1 MALLKI
7 AISIFTVLTLSGCHA
22 GYLIK
27 SAWSQADLLL
37 SREPI
42 EKILNSPEKDRSL
55 SPDDLKKLKL
65 ALEAKSF
72 GERVLGLKKNGNY
85 ASYVQLDRPYV
96 SYIVSAA
103 ARDRLEPHLWSFPI
117 VGAVPYKGYFNL
129 DDAKEE
135 ANNLKA
141 KGLDTYVRGATA
153 YSTLGWFDD
162 PVLSSMLRYSDY
174 DLVNLIVHE
183 SVHATLYIKS
193 QADFNERLATFIGDL
208 GAELYFKEKEGTQSS
223 TLIAAAAEREDD
235 KAFSVFI
242 SKEIDRLKDW
252 YPLQNAAAP
261 EFEEIKRKR
270 LGEILEAFDKDLAP
284 KLTNEKY
291 RERLRRDLD
300 PSRLNNASLLAWKT
314 YVYDLADFQ
323 SAFEKMNRDPV
334 KFLEFAKSLEKSKDP
349 EADLKAYGRKPSVSN
364 DQMKAKN
371 AVNTNVTAK

>member
-1 MALLKI
+1 MALLNLRTPRVI
-7 AISIFTVLTLSGCHA
+7 AALISLAATFTLTGCHA

-37 SREPI
+37 SRDSI
-42 EKILNSPEKDRSL
+42 EEILNSPEKDRAL
-55 SPDDLKKLKL
+55 NPEDLKKLRL

-72 GERVLGLKKNGNY
+72 GESTLGLKKNGNY

-103 ARDRLEPHLWSFPI
+103 AKDRLEPHLWTFPI
-117 VGAVPYKGYFNL
+117 VGAVPYKGYFNP

-135 ANNLKA
+135 AKNLSE

-174 DLVNLIVHE
+174 DLVNLIIHE

-193 QADFNERLATFIGDL
+193 QADFNERLATFIGDI
-208 GAELYFKEKEGTQSS
+208 GAELYFKEKEGAQSP
-223 TLIAAAAEREDD
+223 TLKAAAAERQDD
-235 KAFSVFI
+235 KAFSAFI
-242 SKEIDRLKDW
+242 SKEIDLLKAW
-252 YPLQNAAAP
+252 YPQQNATAT
-261 EFEEIKRKR
+261 EFSELKKNR
-270 LGEILEAFDKDLAP
+270 LAEILSAFERELAP
-284 KLTNEKY
+284 KLGNERY

-314 YVYDLADFQ
+314 YLYDMSDFEL
-323 SAFEKMNRDPV
+323 AFEKMNRDPLR
-334 KFLEFAKSLEKSKDP
+334 FIEFAKSLEKSKDP
-349 EADLKAYGRKPSVSN
+349 EADLKAL
-364 DQMKAKN
+364 
-371 AVNTNVTAK
+371 

>member
-1 MALLKI
+1 MAFLNFLVSTTTTLL
-7 AISIFTVLTLSGCHA
+7 ISVAALFTLTGCHA

-65 ALEAKSF
+65 ALEAKAF
-72 GERVLGLKKNGNY
+72 GERALGLKRNGNY
-85 ASYVQLDRPYV
+85 ASFVQLDRPYV

-117 VGAVPYKGYFNL
+117 VGAVPYKGYFNPE
-129 DDAKEE
+129 DAKVE
-135 ANNLKA
+135 ANTLKA

-174 DLVNLIVHE
+174 DLVNLIIHE

-193 QADFNERLATFIGDL
+193 QADFNERLATFIGDF
-208 GAELYFKEKEGTQSS
+208 GAELFFKEKEGTQSP
-223 TLIAAAAEREDD
+223 TLKAAATERQDD

-242 SKEIDRLKDW
+242 SKEIDRLKEW
-252 YPLQNAAAP
+252 YPQQPAAAP
-261 EFEEIKRKR
+261 QFEELKRKR
-270 LGEILEAFDKDLAP
+270 LGEILEAFELELAP
-284 KLTNEKY
+284 KMVNEKY
-291 RERLRRDLD
+291 RDRLRRDLD
-300 PSRLNNASLLAWKT
+300 PSKLNNASLLAWKT
-314 YVYDLADFQ
+314 YVYDLSDFQ
-323 SAFEKMNRDPV
+323 KAFDKMNRDPI

-349 EADLKAYGRKPSVSN
+349 ERDLKGF
-364 DQMKAKN
+364 
-371 AVNTNVTAK
+371 

>member
-1 MALLKI
+1 
-7 AISIFTVLTLSGCHA
+7 
-22 GYLIK
+22 
-27 SAWSQADLLL
+27 QADLLL

-261 EFEEIKRKR
+261 EFEELKRKR

-300 PSRLNNASLLAWKT
+300 PSKLNNASLLAWKT

-323 SAFEKMNRDPV
+323 SAFEKMNHDPV

>member
-1 MALLKI
+1 
-7 AISIFTVLTLSGCHA
+7 
-22 GYLIK
+22 
-27 SAWSQADLLL
+27 
-37 SREPI
+37 
-42 EKILNSPEKDRSL
+42 
-55 SPDDLKKLKL
+55 
-65 ALEAKSF
+65 
-72 GERVLGLKKNGNY
+72 
-85 ASYVQLDRPYV
+85 
-96 SYIVSAA
+96 
-103 ARDRLEPHLWSFPI
+103 
-117 VGAVPYKGYFNL
+117 
-129 DDAKEE
+129 
-135 ANNLKA
+135 
-141 KGLDTYVRGATA
+141 
-153 YSTLGWFDD
+153 
-162 PVLSSMLRYSDY
+162 MLRYSDY

-261 EFEEIKRKR
+261 EFEELKRKR

-300 PSRLNNASLLAWKT
+300 PSKLNNASLLAWKT

-323 SAFEKMNRDPV
+323 SAFEKMNHDPV